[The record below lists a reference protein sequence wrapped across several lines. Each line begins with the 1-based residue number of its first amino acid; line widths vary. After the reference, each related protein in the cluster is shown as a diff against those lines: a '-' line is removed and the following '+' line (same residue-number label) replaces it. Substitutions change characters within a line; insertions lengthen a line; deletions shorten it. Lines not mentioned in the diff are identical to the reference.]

1 MEPATIP
8 GSLYRE
14 LLENGY
20 KNLAAHFQA
29 INDLNVF
36 PVPDGDTGTNMKLT
50 YANGMKA
57 LGESEEIGEIT
68 NEFAKGM
75 LLGAR
80 GNSGVLTSQ
89 YFKGIANSLKET
101 KDITVMELAEAMRDG
116 YKTAYRATVTPTEG
130 TILTVAR
137 EGIESVYP
145 RLKAGKTDLT
155 SFLAMVIEA
164 MKISL
169 DRTPYLLPVLKESGV
184 VDSGGKG
191 LLTIFEGMYK
201 YMINEPIDG
210 KEVELDISH
219 SALPSVDISAFNE
232 DSVLDYG
239 YCTEFLLQLLNAKIK
254 VEEFNIDGFIES
266 LKNMGNSIVCF
277 QTGTIVKVH
286 IHTKKPY
293 EVIEFAQRYGEFVS
307 FKMENMAM
315 QHNEVVQK
323 KEEKCKDRK
332 KVAIVAIAQG
342 EGIKN
347 MFKEMG
353 ADIVIDG
360 GKTMNTSASEMV
372 DAFQMANAD
381 EIVILPNESNILMAA
396 KQAAE
401 LYKGSK
407 VYVVETKSIPEGY
420 AALSMLMGD
429 EENAKTVYQEMND
442 GISTMVPGF
451 LTQSIRDTRLNHVR
465 VKNGDYIGGLHGK
478 LVVSLPEKN
487 KALVG
492 LLGKIKDIKK
502 CETVILFYGKS
513 ISEEE
518 ANGASEAI
526 KEKYPNLEVGLIPGG
541 QEVYDY
547 LLGVN

>member
-1 MEPATIP
+1 MEPATIT

-29 INDLNVF
+29 I
-36 PVPDGDTGTNMKLT
+36 MKLT

-169 DRTPYLLPVLKESGV
+169 DRTPSLLPVLKESGV

-286 IHTKKPY
+286 IHTKKPSPSRWR
-293 EVIEFAQRYGEFVS
+293 IWPCSITRS
-307 FKMENMAM
+307 SRR
-315 QHNEVVQK
+315 
-323 KEEKCKDRK
+323 RK
-332 KVAIVAIAQG
+332 K
-342 EGIKN
+342 
-347 MFKEMG
+347 
-353 ADIVIDG
+353 
-360 GKTMNTSASEMV
+360 S
-372 DAFQMANAD
+372 
-381 EIVILPNESNILMAA
+381 
-396 KQAAE
+396 
-401 LYKGSK
+401 
-407 VYVVETKSIPEGY
+407 
-420 AALSMLMGD
+420 
-429 EENAKTVYQEMND
+429 AKTARRSRLLPSPKAKASRICSRKWVPTSS
-442 GISTMVPGF
+442 STAARP
-451 LTQSIRDTRLNHVR
+451 
-465 VKNGDYIGGLHGK
+465 
-478 LVVSLPEKN
+478 
-487 KALVG
+487 
-492 LLGKIKDIKK
+492 
-502 CETVILFYGKS
+502 
-513 ISEEE
+513 
-518 ANGASEAI
+518 
-526 KEKYPNLEVGLIPGG
+526 
-541 QEVYDY
+541 
-547 LLGVN
+547 